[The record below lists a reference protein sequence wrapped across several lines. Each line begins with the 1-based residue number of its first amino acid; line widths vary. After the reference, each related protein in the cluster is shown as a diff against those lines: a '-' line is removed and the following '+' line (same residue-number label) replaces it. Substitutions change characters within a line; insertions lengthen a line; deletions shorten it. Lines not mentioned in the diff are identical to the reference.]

1 MVDRRTDV
9 MMMDENET
17 TEKKRQIDPGTG
29 SAPQCKQKQ
38 LWEGDLM
45 MDDVG
50 RGREIDRPMTERRI
64 GGGCWWIHGCHV
76 VARALSYVRRHC

>member
-1 MVDRRTDV
+1 
-9 MMMDENET
+9 
-17 TEKKRQIDPGTG
+17 
-29 SAPQCKQKQ
+29 
-38 LWEGDLM
+38 M